1 MRRVILVLLVGLAS
15 LTAVAQKHGEASP
28 RTLQYEPGAGGAFIC
43 TNGNN
48 RYTRALY
55 GSHSDWRLETS
66 DRPVFAA
73 VKKGFYRNIR
83 MEVNGVPLDSTA
95 TCKAQYRDGIRWYV
109 LNDSRWNWL
118 VDVVVVALP
127 DEEGAVWCISKTAAC
142 TDLDAQKEPLQ
153 VRVITSKIAQ
163 PKLNRNGDIGA
174 DPPGGFEASPDDT
187 ARVVNHAI
195 MSDDGSM
202 AFVVVKV
209 NEVVDMPYQKAY
221 SLFWKSVDYYK
232 QLASRIQF
240 HTPDPYINTLGG
252 ALVLAADG
260 DWDGQTWLHGC
271 IGWRMPLAGWRAG
284 YLGDVLGWNDRAV
297 SHFDAY
303 AKSQVTGVEPVI
315 PHPSQDSAQNLA
327 RAEKRWGTQM
337 YSNGYICRNPERND
351 QMHHYDMNLNYIDEL
366 LWHFQYD
373 ADTVYMRKM
382 WPVLKSHL
390 AWEKR
395 NFDPDG
401 DHLYDA
407 YCCIWASDALYYSG
421 GAVTHSSAYNYRGNK
436 LAARIAEIIGEDPQ
450 PYRDEAESILQ
461 AMNSRLWL
469 QDKGVWAEFQDALG
483 LKRTHDHPAVWSVYT
498 PIDCGACTP
507 EQAYKA
513 TQYIDHYIPHI
524 PVAVDGNLQFASAHI
539 PVAVDGNLQFTSA
552 EQGICNPHYLYTI
565 STSDWMPYS
574 WSINNVA
581 AAEVMHTALAYFEA
595 GRPEEGYRLMK
606 ANILDQMY
614 YGQSPANF
622 GQISHYDAA
631 RGECYR
637 DFGDC
642 IGISSRTLIQGLFG
656 IIPQALDGKCIIRP
670 GFPSDWDSVHVKT
683 PYLEYTFKRKDGRD
697 IYDITQHFPQPL
709 KIILRQNLPHGAYR
723 DIEGTFEAHQVIF
736 SPPKLGG
743 VPERVGWSEQG
754 YGSAADQ
761 TPSGSPYSGGE
772 TKRSE
777 LHGDCP
783 RDSYGLTEPDLSAP
797 FRPIDLA
804 PYFNA
809 SVTDIFRNNY
819 LSPRPQTTTLQIPI
833 QGIGE
838 WCHPQKTAEINDS
851 VFRTKIS
858 NGIFRIAGVPLLT
871 PAKGRNIIYTSLWD
885 NYPDSIVIPLKGKAS
900 RAYLLMAGST
910 NHMQSRIDNGLV
922 IFSYTD
928 GTSDTLAL
936 RNPDNW
942 CPIEQDYYIDGKA
955 FCAPAPRPYRV
966 CFGTGDVSR
975 DLSSVVSLG
984 GEYGRDIPG
993 GAGQMLVMPLNPQKQ
1008 LRALMLR
1015 TLSNDVVIGLM
1026 ALTLSPPE

>member
-1 MRRVILVLLVGLAS
+1 MRRVILGLLVGLAS

-73 VKKGFYRNIR
+73 VKKGYHRNIQ

-109 LNDSRWNWL
+109 LNDNRWHWSL
-118 VDVVVVALP
+118 DVVVVALP

-142 TDLDAQKEPLQ
+142 TDTDAQKEPLQ
-153 VRVITSKIAQ
+153 VRVITSRIAQ

-174 DPPGGFEASPDDT
+174 DPPGVFEASPDDT
-187 ARVVNHAI
+187 ARVVSHAI
-195 MSDDGSM
+195 MSDDGMM

-303 AKSQVTGVEPVI
+303 AKSQVTDVEPVI
-315 PHPSQDSAQNLA
+315 PHPSQDSAMNQA

-390 AWEKR
+390 VWEKR

-450 PYRDEAESILQ
+450 PYRDEAEAILQ
-461 AMNSRLWL
+461 ALNSRLWL
-469 QDKGVWAEFQDALG
+469 PGKGVWAEYQDALG
-483 LKRTHDHPAVWSVYT
+483 MKRTHDHPAVWSIYT

-507 EQAYKA
+507 EQAYRA
-513 TQYIDHYIPHI
+513 TQYIDRYIPHI
-524 PVAVDGNLQFASAHI
+524 PVEKTG
-539 PVAVDGNLQFTSA
+539 
-552 EQGICNPHYLYTI
+552 LYTI

-595 GRPEEGYRLMK
+595 GRSEEGYRLMK
-606 ANILDQMY
+606 ANIMDQMY

-656 IIPQALDGKCIIRP
+656 IIPQALDGTCIIRP

-683 PYLEYTFKRKDGRD
+683 PYLEYTFRRENGRD
-697 IYDITQHFPQPL
+697 IFDITQHFRQPL
-709 KIILRQNLPHGAYR
+709 KIILRQNLSHGAYR
-723 DIEGTFEAHQVIF
+723 DIEGTSDAHQVIF

-743 VPERVGWSEQG
+743 VPERAGWSEQG
-754 YGSAADQ
+754 QESAADQ
-761 TPSGSPYSGGE
+761 TPSDSPYSGGE
-772 TKRSE
+772 
-777 LHGDCP
+777 LA
-783 RDSYGLTEPDLSAP
+783 EPDPSAP
-797 FRPIDLA
+797 FRTVKLDK
-804 PYFNA
+804 YFNA
-809 SVTDIFRNNY
+809 SVADIFRNDY

-858 NGIFRIAGVPLLT
+858 KGIFRMAGVPLCT

-885 NYPDSIVIPLKGKAS
+885 NYPDSVAIPLKGRAA

-922 IFSYTD
+922 VVSYTD
-928 GTSDTLAL
+928 GTTDTLAL

-955 FCAPAPRPYRV
+955 FCAPEPRPYRV

-975 DLSSVVSLG
+975 DLSSVVRLG

-993 GAGQMLVMPLNPQKQ
+993 GAGQMLVMSLNPEKQ
-1008 LRALMLR
+1008 LRALTLR